1 MSSITKHV
9 VIQVSL
15 IILALVVLAILFFV
29 GIYVCFTVIGK
40 GNGAD
45 AFSSGTWQHILEF
58 MK

>member
-29 GIYVCFTVIGK
+29 GIYVGFTVIGK

-45 AFSSGTWQHILEF
+45 AFSSETWQHILEF

>member
-1 MSSITKHV
+1 MSSITKRI

-15 IILALVVLAILFFV
+15 VVLALIVLAVLFFV
-29 GIYVCFTVIGK
+29 GIYVGYTVIGK
-40 GNGAD
+40 GNSAD

>member
-1 MSSITKHV
+1 MKK
-9 VIQVSL
+9 SL
-15 IILALVVLAILFFV
+15 KVLAILFFV
-29 GIYVCFTVIGK
+29 GIYVGFTVIGK